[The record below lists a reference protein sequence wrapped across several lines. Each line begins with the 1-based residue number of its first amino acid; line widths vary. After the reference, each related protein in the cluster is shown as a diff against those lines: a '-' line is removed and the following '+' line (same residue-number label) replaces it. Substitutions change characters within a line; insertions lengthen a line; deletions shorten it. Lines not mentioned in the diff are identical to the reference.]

1 MEPRAGDSY
10 VFIVMWEKKIYPI
23 DEVFRYSLLWGG
35 TLIVKEFI
43 IHENAVIQHPIN
55 QEICSRRKM
64 GCIRFHHFLNVR
76 YKHETQILIL
86 TTD

>member
-1 MEPRAGDSY
+1 M
-10 VFIVMWEKKIYPI
+10 
-23 DEVFRYSLLWGG
+23 
-35 TLIVKEFI
+35 KEFMI
-43 IHENAVIQHPIN
+43 QEYVVIQHPIN

-86 TTD
+86 TTDVPTL